1 MRRGFWQRRQEM
13 TFQQEFEVGSVRYRV
28 EVTECGSIV
37 LKAIADRRD
46 WSQRAAVFSDPF
58 WYPGR
63 EEKYGEP
70 ESVESL
76 GAHDNAHAV
85 LRLAASAVI
94 GWIKEHRI
102 GQLCFRALEP
112 RLHRILLR
120 FARRMSRR
128 YRLPYEVDD
137 YEGWILVTRLQRTL
151 AA

>member
-1 MRRGFWQRRQEM
+1 M
-13 TFQQEFEVGSVRYRV
+13 TFQQEFEVGSIRYRV
-28 EVTECGSIV
+28 EITECGSIV

-70 ESVESL
+70 ESVEPL

-85 LRLAASAVI
+85 LRIAASAVI
-94 GWIKEHRI
+94 DWIKEHRF

-112 RLHRILLR
+112 RLHRILLG
-120 FARRMSRR
+120 FARRMCRR

>member
-1 MRRGFWQRRQEM
+1 M

-37 LKAIADRRD
+37 LKAIAD
-46 WSQRAAVFSDPF
+46 
-58 WYPGR
+58 GR